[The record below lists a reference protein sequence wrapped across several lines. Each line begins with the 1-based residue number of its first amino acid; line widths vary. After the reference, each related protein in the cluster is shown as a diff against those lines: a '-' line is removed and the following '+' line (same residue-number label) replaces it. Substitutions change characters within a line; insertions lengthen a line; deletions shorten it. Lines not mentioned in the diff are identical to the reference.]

1 MESAPLSSSSS
12 RNRQVKANKKKKVV
26 DLFLSYHVSPVA
38 TADGLP
44 LGPTTPSSMVL
55 SQQEIEKAHDAFEKF
70 DVDHSGCIDAWELKE
85 AMKSLGQNP
94 TDEEVFGLLAQVDT
108 DGSGNIDFQEFLQVI
123 EKQRDSQGD
132 TGEDW
137 DMVSAFVAL
146 GGNADKSGEI
156 DIDKLRDMINK
167 FELTI
172 DIEGLIEETDKDG
185 SGLIDYGEFK
195 AMLS

>member
-1 MESAPLSSSSS
+1 
-12 RNRQVKANKKKKVV
+12 
-26 DLFLSYHVSPVA
+26 
-38 TADGLP
+38 
-44 LGPTTPSSMVL
+44 
-55 SQQEIEKAHDAFEKF
+55 
-70 DVDHSGCIDAWELKE
+70 
-85 AMKSLGQNP
+85 
-94 TDEEVFGLLAQVDT
+94 
-108 DGSGNIDFQEFLQVI
+108 
-123 EKQRDSQGD
+123 
-132 TGEDW
+132 
-137 DMVSAFVAL
+137 MVSAFVAL

>member
-1 MESAPLSSSSS
+1 
-12 RNRQVKANKKKKVV
+12 
-26 DLFLSYHVSPVA
+26 
-38 TADGLP
+38 
-44 LGPTTPSSMVL
+44 MVL

>member
-1 MESAPLSSSSS
+1 
-12 RNRQVKANKKKKVV
+12 
-26 DLFLSYHVSPVA
+26 
-38 TADGLP
+38 
-44 LGPTTPSSMVL
+44 MVL

-94 TDEEVFGLLAQVDT
+94 TDEEVFWLLAQVDT

-146 GGNADKSGEI
+146 GWNADKSGEI

>member
-1 MESAPLSSSSS
+1 
-12 RNRQVKANKKKKVV
+12 
-26 DLFLSYHVSPVA
+26 
-38 TADGLP
+38 
-44 LGPTTPSSMVL
+44 MVL

-146 GGNADKSGEI
+146 EGNADKSGEI

>member
-1 MESAPLSSSSS
+1 
-12 RNRQVKANKKKKVV
+12 
-26 DLFLSYHVSPVA
+26 
-38 TADGLP
+38 
-44 LGPTTPSSMVL
+44 MVL

-146 GGNADKSGEI
+146 GGNADKTGEI
-156 DIDKLRDMINK
+156 NMDKLRSMIEK

>member
-1 MESAPLSSSSS
+1 
-12 RNRQVKANKKKKVV
+12 
-26 DLFLSYHVSPVA
+26 
-38 TADGLP
+38 
-44 LGPTTPSSMVL
+44 MVL

-70 DVDHSGCIDAWELKE
+70 DVDHSGCNDAWELKE

-94 TDEEVFGLLAQVDT
+94 TDEEVFGLLAQVNT

>member
-1 MESAPLSSSSS
+1 
-12 RNRQVKANKKKKVV
+12 
-26 DLFLSYHVSPVA
+26 
-38 TADGLP
+38 
-44 LGPTTPSSMVL
+44 MVL

-156 DIDKLRDMINK
+156 DIDKLRDMITK